1 MDAAPQEVV
10 AALRDSLKE
19 IQRLRRENRRLA
31 DAGREPIAV
40 VGMACRYPGEV
51 TSPEELWQLVE
62 RGGDAISDFPAN
74 RGWDVEALYDPDPDR
89 PGTTYVRKGGFLH
102 RADEFD
108 AAFFGISPREALA
121 MDPQQRLLLETS
133 WEAFERAGI
142 APTSVRG
149 TRVGVF
155 AGIATADYAA
165 RFQSVPEEVE
175 GYLGNGS
182 AGSVASGRV
191 AYTLGL
197 EGPAVT
203 VDTACSS
210 SLVAL
215 HLASQALRNGECSL
229 ALAGGVTVL
238 STPAG
243 FVEFSRQRGLAPDG
257 RCKSFAA
264 AADGTAW
271 GEGVGVLLL
280 ERLSDAERNGH
291 RVLAVVRGSAINQDG
306 ASSGLTAPNGP
317 AQQRVIRQALESAG
331 LTPAEVDV
339 VEAHGTGTRL
349 GDPIEAQALLATYG
363 QNRSQPLLLGSL
375 KSNIG
380 HTQAA
385 AGVGGIIKMVEA
397 MRYGVLPRTL
407 HVDEPTPEVDWT
419 AGSIEL
425 LTEARAWP
433 ETGRPRRAGVSSFGV
448 SGTNAHVIIE
458 QAPEVLTPHVP
469 SEKTASAL
477 RGEKPQVP
485 TQSTS
490 HPMSAKAVPQ
500 PARSITPHP
509 PSEKTPPEQTPAE
522 GRPGPTHAIT
532 PHPPSEKTAPAPPEQ
547 TPQVLTHSLSAKAV
561 PEPREEKPRPA
572 PTVAPHPLSAKTAP
586 ALRDGKPQVPTRP
599 TPHPPSAKTVPAQ
612 REQEPQAL
620 AEEKPGPAH
629 AATPHLPSAKTTPAP
644 HEQPTPHPPSAKT
657 APEPH
662 EEKPHPAPTV
672 APHPPS
678 TKTDALH
685 EQAPCEPAHAATPHP
700 PSPKTGPEP
709 YEEKAR
715 PARVVVPHL
724 LSAKTVPA
732 LREQAARLRVRVDAD
747 PGVDLNGLAYS
758 LATTRAHFAHRAA
771 VVAADRDELLA
782 GLAELAEDG
791 PTFTTVNGKTAFL
804 FTGQGAQR
812 VGMGAELHDAY
823 PVFAAAF
830 DEVCV
835 ELDKHLER
843 PLRDVILHDE
853 EALNQTG
860 WTQPALFAIEVA
872 LYRLVESF
880 GVKPHYLA
888 GHSIGEVAAF
898 HVAGVLS
905 LPDAARLITARAR
918 LMQDLPPGGAM
929 IALRTDEDTIQPY
942 LGEHVSIAA
951 INGPNSLVI
960 AGESTAVHE
969 IARNF
974 TNPRPLRVSHAFHSP
989 LMDPVLQEL
998 QRVAESLTYHPP
1010 TIPIVSTLTGQLFT
1024 PDPDYWVHHARQPV
1038 RFHDAVTTLLGHGVT
1053 TFLEIGPD
1061 AALTPLLPQGAI
1073 PTQRRDQPEQTAL
1086 TTALAN
1092 LHLHGIPVNW
1102 PAFLP
1107 PATPV
1112 DLPTYPFQRERF
1124 WLDGP
1129 EPVADPVDTAF
1140 WNAVEEQDLSTVAE
1154 TLRIDESGRR
1164 SLGELLPALS
1174 SWRRE
1179 RRDRSLLD
1187 TWRYRV
1193 EWQRLADPVGTT
1205 TMTGCWLVILP
1216 KSLPKS
1222 LNEDLSEKA
1231 ESVVAALRERGAEVV
1246 TVTETADHTRLLD
1259 ALDGRRPTGVL
1270 SLLALNDRE
1279 TRPGVPAVLAGT
1291 VLLLRALD
1299 EAGMD
1304 APLWC
1309 ATRSG
1314 VKIGEQGV
1322 EPAQAA
1328 LWGLGRVAALEYP
1341 ARWGG
1346 LVDLPETLDART
1358 GDRLARALH
1367 GLDGEDQVAVRP
1379 DGLYVRRLVP
1389 AADGGTSGEWR
1400 PRGTVLVTGGTGALG
1415 AHVARWLAGN
1425 GAEHLVLTSRRGPE
1439 ATGAA
1444 ALETELTGLGARITI
1459 AACDVDDRDALAVL
1473 LAEVGPLSAVVH
1485 AAGTGVMAPL
1495 RELDADGLAASA
1507 AGKVT
1512 GAAHLDEL
1520 LDGQELD
1527 AFVLMSSVTGV
1538 WGGGGQAGYAAAN
1551 AYLDALAERRRT
1563 RGLKATSVA
1572 WGPWAGEG
1580 MSAGQE
1586 EPLRR
1591 MGLGALPPDLAVAAL
1606 QRTLDRDETVVTV
1619 AEVDWSRFQP
1629 GFTAVRRSPLLAD
1642 LPEVRALE
1650 DTAGQSDQTST
1661 LRARLVGL
1669 PVAERTRTL
1678 VTLVRGLTAEVLG
1691 HPTADGIDVSR
1702 SFQEQGFDS
1711 LTAVELRDRLGRSTG
1726 VRLPSTLLFDH
1737 PTVEA
1742 VAARLLGELLGD
1754 APHEETHTSKP
1765 VADEPV
1771 AVIGMSCRYPGGVR
1785 TPEELWRLV
1794 AEGRDA
1800 IGGFP
1805 TDRGWDTAALF
1816 SDDPEQAGTCYASE
1830 GGFLYDAAE
1839 FDAAF
1844 FGISP
1849 REALAMD
1856 PQQRLLLE
1864 TSWEAIERA
1873 GIDPRSARGSRTGVF
1888 TGISYHDYAARFT
1901 TVPEEVEGYLGN
1913 GSSASVA
1920 SGRVAYTLGLEGP
1933 AVSVDTACSS
1943 SLVALHLAVAA
1954 LQRDECS
1961 LALAGGVAVMS
1972 TPGSFVE
1979 FSRQRGLAP
1988 DGRCKAFADAAD
2000 GTGWGEGVGV
2010 LLLERLSDAQRQG
2023 HPILAVIRGSAVNQD
2038 GASNGLT
2045 APNGPAQERVIRQA
2059 LAASGLTTGDIDAV
2073 EAHGTGTRL
2082 GDPIEAQALLAT
2094 YGQNRSQP
2102 LLLGSLKSNIGH
2114 TQAAAGVGGVIKT
2127 ILSMRYGVLPRT
2139 LHVDQPTSE
2148 VDWTTGA
2155 VELLTEAQKWPETGR
2170 PRRAG
2175 VSSFGVSGTNAHV
2188 ILEQAPETPEPQPS
2202 EQTGPVPF
2210 LLSGKSEQALRA
2222 QAGRLREHLDDDT
2235 DLSVLGRELAL
2246 SRSRFAHRAAVVA
2259 EDAEGLRAGLAALAA
2274 GGSSPEVVRGTAGT
2288 GRTAFLFTGQG
2299 AQRVGMGAELHD
2311 TFLVFATAFDEVC
2324 AELDRHLER
2333 PLRDVILHDEEAL
2346 NQTGWTQPALFAIEV
2361 ALYRLVESWGVRP
2374 DLVAGHSIGELAAAH
2389 VAGVLN
2395 LPDAARLVAA
2405 RGRLM
2410 QRLPAG
2416 GAMMAVE
2423 ATEDEVLPLLDGQ
2436 VVVAAV
2442 NGPRAIVLAGA
2453 EQAVLRAGERL
2464 SGRGCRTKRLRV
2476 SHAFHS
2482 PLMDPMLDE
2491 FRAIAGSL
2499 TYHAP
2504 TIQMT
2509 AEVTDPEYWVRHVRD
2524 AVRFHDVFQRLAAE
2538 GVTRFLELGP
2548 DGVLTAMGQD
2558 CLTGDVTLLA
2568 TLRRDRPEAQ
2578 AVVRAVAA
2586 LHTLGAE
2593 VDWPAFFT
2601 GAGTGRMSLP
2611 TYAFQRE
2618 RFWLDGPE
2626 PVADPVD
2633 TAFWDAVEEQDLP
2646 TVAKTLRIDESGRRS
2661 LGELLP
2667 ALSSWRRERR
2677 DRSLLDSWRYRIEWQ
2692 RLAEPETAPLPGTW
2706 LAVLPEGEA
2715 APEGL
2720 LASLVRHGADVRR
2733 VSVGEPDRAALADL
2747 LRLELDGTTPVGVL
2761 SLLALADADE
2771 HAVTTGTVAL
2781 LQALGDLGL
2790 DAPLW
2795 CATRGG
2801 VTVGEQV
2808 AEPAQAALWGLGRV
2822 AALEHPDRWGG
2833 LVDLP
2838 ETLDARTGDRLAK
2851 ALHGLDGEDQVAV
2864 RPDGLYG
2871 RRLVPAPVGRRGDAP
2886 TWDGTVLVTGG
2897 TGALGAR
2904 LARHLAGRGVRK
2916 LLLTSRRGPEAPGA
2930 AELAGELTALGAE
2943 VTVAACDAA
2952 DREQLAA
2959 LLAEHPVTS
2968 VVHAAGVLD
2977 DGVLDA
2983 LTPGRIAGV
2992 LRAKAVAARHLHELT
3007 LDRKLDAFV
3016 LFSSFSGTL
3025 GAPGQAAY
3033 AAANAYLDALAERR
3047 AALGL
3052 PATSV
3057 AWGPWAEG
3065 GMASGGEVLGRARN
3079 AGVAPLA
3086 PESGLA
3092 ALDAA
3097 LALGDTA
3104 VAVVDVDWSRFAAGF
3119 TAVRPSRLL
3128 AEIPAVR
3135 ALAVEQAPA
3144 GALTARLTG
3153 VSGAER
3159 ERILLDLVRR
3169 MTSEVLGHRGVAAVE
3184 PHRGFLELG
3193 FDSLTAVELR
3203 NRLGGATGLSLPS
3216 TLLFDHPTPVAL
3228 AGLLASRLAPA
3239 AEEGTGVFA
3248 ELDALEAALT
3258 DAELDAEAGRRV
3270 TARLE
3275 TLLSKWREFRGSG
3288 VSVRG
3293 VPVPAATATV
3303 EADLELQSASIDEVL
3318 SLIDAEFGL

>member
-51 TSPEELWQLVE
+51 TSPEELWRLVE
-62 RGGDAISDFPAN
+62 RGGDAISDFPVN

-165 RFQSVPEEVE
+165 RFPSVPEEVE

-271 GEGVGVLLL
+271 GEGVGMLLL

-291 RVLAVVRGSAINQDG
+291 RVLAVIRGSAINQDG

-331 LTPAEVDV
+331 LTAAEVDV

-363 QNRSQPLLLGSL
+363 QDREQPLLLGSL

-425 LTEARAWP
+425 LTEARSWP

-448 SGTNAHVIIE
+448 SGTNAHVIVE
-458 QAPEVLTPHVP
+458 QAPEVTTPHV
-469 SEKTASAL
+469 
-477 RGEKPQVP
+477 
-485 TQSTS
+485 
-490 HPMSAKAVPQ
+490 
-500 PARSITPHP
+500 
-509 PSEKTPPEQTPAE
+509 
-522 GRPGPTHAIT
+522 
-532 PHPPSEKTAPAPPEQ
+532 
-547 TPQVLTHSLSAKAV
+547 
-561 PEPREEKPRPA
+561 
-572 PTVAPHPLSAKTAP
+572 
-586 ALRDGKPQVPTRP
+586 
-599 TPHPPSAKTVPAQ
+599 
-612 REQEPQAL
+612 
-620 AEEKPGPAH
+620 
-629 AATPHLPSAKTTPAP
+629 PSAKTTPALR
-644 HEQPTPHPPSAKT
+644 EQ
-657 APEPH
+657 
-662 EEKPHPAPTV
+662 KPRAV
-672 APHPPS
+672 A
-678 TKTDALH
+678 
-685 EQAPCEPAHAATPHP
+685 
-700 PSPKTGPEP
+700 
-709 YEEKAR
+709 
-715 PARVVVPHL
+715 PHL

-732 LREQAARLRVRVDAD
+732 LREQAARLRVRVEAD
-747 PGVDLNGLAYS
+747 PGLDLTDLAYS
-758 LATTRAHFAHRAA
+758 LATTRAQFTHRAA

-782 GLAELAEDG
+782 GLAALAEDG
-791 PTFTTVNGKTAFL
+791 PTFTTVNGRTAFL

-812 VGMGAELHDAY
+812 VGMGAELHDAF

-830 DEVCV
+830 DEVCA

-843 PLRDVILHDE
+843 PLREVILHDE
-853 EALNQTG
+853 DLLNQTG
-860 WTQPALFAIEVA
+860 WTQPALFAVGVA

-880 GVKPHYLA
+880 GVRPHYLA

-898 HVAGVLS
+898 HVAGVLT
-905 LPDAARLITARAR
+905 LADAARLITTRAR
-918 LMQDLPPGGAM
+918 LMQDLPTGGAM
-929 IALRTDEDTIQPY
+929 IALRTDEETIQPY
-942 LGEHVSIAA
+942 LNEHVSIAA
-951 INGPNSLVI
+951 VNGPNSLVI
-960 AGESTAVHE
+960 AGESTEVHE
-969 IARNF
+969 IARHF

-998 QRVAESLTYHPP
+998 RQVASTLTYHPP
-1010 TIPIVSTLTGQLFT
+1010 TIPVVSTLTGQVAV
-1024 PDPDYWVHHARQPV
+1024 PDPDYWVQHARQPV
-1038 RFHDAVTTLLGHGVT
+1038 RFHDAVTTLIANGVT

-1061 AALTPLLPQGAI
+1061 AALTPLLPQDAI
-1073 PTQRRDQPEQTAL
+1073 PTQRRNQPEQTAL
-1086 TTALAN
+1086 TTALAA
-1092 LHLHGIPVNW
+1092 LHLHGTPVNW
-1102 PAFLP
+1102 PAFLT
-1107 PATPV
+1107 PATPI

-1129 EPVADPVDTAF
+1129 EAVADPVDTAF
-1140 WNAVEEQDLSTVAE
+1140 WNAVEKQDLSTVAE

-1164 SLGELLPALS
+1164 SLGELLPTLA

-1187 TWRYRV
+1187 SWRYRI
-1193 EWQRLADPVGTT
+1193 EWQRLAEPTGTT
-1205 TMTGCWLVILP
+1205 TMTGCWLVVLP
-1216 KSLPKS
+1216 GNP
-1222 LNEDLSEKA
+1222 NEKA
-1231 ESVVAALRERGAEVV
+1231 GDVVTALRERGADVV

-1270 SLLALNDRE
+1270 SLLALDGHE
-1279 TRPGVPAVLAGT
+1279 TRPKMPAVLTGT

-1299 EAGMD
+1299 EAGVD

-1309 ATRSG
+1309 ATRGG
-1314 VKIGEQGV
+1314 VTIGGQV
-1322 EPAQAA
+1322 AEPAQAA
-1328 LWGLGRVAALEYP
+1328 LWGLGRVAALEHP
-1341 ARWGG
+1341 DRWGG
-1346 LVDLPETLDART
+1346 LVDLPETLDDLA
-1358 GDRLARALH
+1358 GDRLAGVLC

-1379 DGLYVRRLVP
+1379 DGLYGRRLVH
-1389 AADGGTSGEWR
+1389 AADGGTGGVGEWR

-1439 ATGAA
+1439 AAGAA
-1444 ALETELTGLGARITI
+1444 ALEAELSGLGARVTI

-1473 LAEVGPLSAVVH
+1473 LAEAGPLSAVVH
-1485 AAGTGVMAPL
+1485 AAGAGVMAPL

-1512 GAAHLDEL
+1512 GAEHLDEL

-1572 WGPWAGEG
+1572 WGPWAGDG

-1591 MGLGALPPDLAVAAL
+1591 MGLGALPPGLAVAAL
-1606 QRTLDRDETVVTV
+1606 QRALARDETVVTV

-1642 LPEVRALE
+1642 LPEVRASE
-1650 DTAGQSDQTST
+1650 DTAGQPDQASV

-1702 SFQEQGFDS
+1702 PFQEQGFDS

-1754 APHEETHTSKP
+1754 SLDEEETHTSKP
-1765 VADEPV
+1765 LADEPV

-1800 IGGFP
+1800 VGGFP
-1805 TDRGWDTAALF
+1805 VDRGWDTATLF

-1873 GIDPRSARGSRTGVF
+1873 GIDPLSARGTRTGVF

-2000 GTGWGEGVGV
+2000 GTGWGEGAGV
-2010 LLLERLSDAQRQG
+2010 LLLERLSDAQRNG
-2023 HPILAVIRGSAVNQD
+2023 HPVLAVIRGSAVNQD

-2059 LAASGLTTGDIDAV
+2059 LAASGLTTSEIDAV

-2094 YGQNRSQP
+2094 YGQNREQP

-2127 ILSMRYGVLPRT
+2127 ILAMRYGLLPKT
-2139 LHVDQPTSE
+2139 LHVDAPTAE
-2148 VDWTTGA
+2148 VDWTAGA
-2155 VELLTEAQKWPETGR
+2155 VELLTEARSWPETGR

-2202 EQTGPVPF
+2202 EQTGPIPF
-2210 LLSGKSEQALRA
+2210 LLSGRTEQALRA
-2222 QAGRLREHLDDDT
+2222 QAGRLREHLDGDT

-2246 SRSRFAHRAAVVA
+2246 SRSRFTHRAAVVA
-2259 EDAEGLRAGLAALAA
+2259 EDAEGLRAGLGALAA
-2274 GGSSPEVVRGTAGT
+2274 GGSAPEVVRGTAGT

-2299 AQRVGMGAELHD
+2299 AQRVGMGAEFHG
-2311 TFLVFATAFDEVC
+2311 TFPVFAAAFDEVC
-2324 AELDRHLER
+2324 AELDKHLER
-2333 PLRDVILHDEEAL
+2333 PLRDVILHDEESL
-2346 NQTGWTQPALFAIEV
+2346 NQTGWTQPALFAVEV

-2374 DLVAGHSIGELAAAH
+2374 DVVAGHSIGELAAAH
-2389 VAGVLN
+2389 VAGVLD

-2410 QRLPAG
+2410 QRLPEG

-2442 NGPRAIVLAGA
+2442 NGPRAIVLAGE

-2491 FRAIAGSL
+2491 FREIARSL

-2504 TIQMT
+2504 QISMS
-2509 AEVTDPEYWVRHVRD
+2509 AEVTDPGYWVRHVRD

-2568 TLRRDRPEAQ
+2568 ALRRDRPEAQ

-2586 LHTLGAE
+2586 LHAHGSE
-2593 VDWPAFFT
+2593 VDWPAFFAR
-2601 GAGTGRMSLP
+2601 AGTGRVHLP

-2626 PVADPVD
+2626 PTADPVD
-2633 TAFWDAVEEQDLP
+2633 TAFWNAVEEQDLP

-2677 DRSLLDSWRYRIEWQ
+2677 DRSLLDSWRYRIEWR
-2692 RLAEPETAPLPGTW
+2692 RLAEPEVAPLPGTW
-2706 LAVLPEGEA
+2706 LAVLPDGKA
-2715 APEGL
+2715 APEDL
-2720 LASLVRHGADVRR
+2720 LAALVRHGADVRR

-2747 LRLELDGTTPVGVL
+2747 LRLELDGTAPAGVL
-2761 SLLALADADE
+2761 SLLAFADADE
-2771 HAVTTGTVAL
+2771 HAVTVGTVAL

-2801 VTVGEQV
+2801 VTIGGQGGGQGGEQV

-2838 ETLDARTGDRLAK
+2838 ETLDDLAGDRLAGV
-2851 ALHGLDGEDQVAV
+2851 LCGLDGEDQVAV

-2871 RRLVPAPVGRRGDAP
+2871 RRLLPAPVGRRGDAP
-2886 TWDGTVLVTGG
+2886 TWDPDGTVLVTGG

-2904 LARHLAGRGVRK
+2904 LARHLAGRGVHR

-2959 LLAEHPVTS
+2959 LLAEHRVTS

-3047 AALGL
+3047 AVLGL

-3079 AGVAPLA
+3079 AGVTPLA

-3104 VAVVDVDWSRFAAGF
+3104 VAVVDVDWSRFASGF

-3135 ALAVEQAPA
+3135 ALAAEQAPA
-3144 GALTARLTG
+3144 GALTTRLTG
-3153 VSGAER
+3153 VSEVER

-3228 AGLLASRLAPA
+3228 AGLLASRLAPST
-3239 AEEGTGVFA
+3239 EEGTGVFA
-3248 ELDALEAALT
+3248 GLDALEAALT
-3258 DAELDAEAGRRV
+3258 DAELDAEDGRRV

-3293 VPVPAATATV
+3293 VPVLAATATV

>member
-51 TSPEELWQLVE
+51 TSPEELWQLVD

-165 RFQSVPEEVE
+165 RFPSVPEEVE

-264 AADGTAW
+264 SADGTAW

-331 LTPAEVDV
+331 LTAAEVDV

-485 TQSTS
+485 TR
-490 HPMSAKAVPQ
+490 SA
-500 PARSITPHP
+500 PHP
-509 PSEKTPPEQTPAE
+509 
-522 GRPGPTHAIT
+522 
-532 PHPPSEKTAPAPPEQ
+532 
-547 TPQVLTHSLSAKAV
+547 LSAKAV
-561 PEPREEKPRPA
+561 PEPREEKPHPA
-572 PTVAPHPLSAKTAP
+572 P
-586 ALRDGKPQVPTRP
+586 
-599 TPHPPSAKTVPAQ
+599 TVPAQ
-612 REQEPQAL
+612 REQTQVP
-620 AEEKPGPAH
+620 AEEKPDPTH
-629 AATPHLPSAKTTPAP
+629 AATPHLPSAKTTPAQ
-644 HEQPTPHPPSAKT
+644 HGQPTPHPPSAK
-657 APEPH
+657 ARPE
-662 EEKPHPAPTV
+662 PHPAPTV
-672 APHPPS
+672 APHTPS

-685 EQAPCEPAHAATPHP
+685 ERAPGEPAHAVSSHL

-709 YEEKAR
+709 YEEKPR

-732 LREQAARLRVRVDAD
+732 LREQAARLRVRIGGN
-747 PGVDLNGLAYS
+747 PGLDLNDLAYS

-782 GLAELAEDG
+782 GLAGLAEDG

-812 VGMGAELHDAY
+812 VGMGAELYDAY

-830 DEVCV
+830 DEVCA

-853 EALNQTG
+853 ESLNQTG

-898 HVAGVLS
+898 HVAGVLT
-905 LPDAARLITARAR
+905 LADAARLITARAR
-918 LMQDLPPGGAM
+918 LMQGLPPGGAM
-929 IALRTDEDTIQPY
+929 IALRTDENTIQPY
-942 LGEHVSIAA
+942 LNEHVSIAA

-960 AGESTAVHE
+960 AGESTVVHE

-1010 TIPIVSTLTGQLFT
+1010 TIPIVSTLTGQLFA

-1038 RFHDAVTTLLGHGVT
+1038 RFHDAITTLQANGVT
-1053 TFLEIGPD
+1053 GFLEIGPD

-1073 PTQRRDQPEQTAL
+1073 PTQRRDQPERTAL
-1086 TTALAN
+1086 TTALAA

-1112 DLPTYPFQRERF
+1112 DLPTYAFQRERF

-1129 EPVADPVDTAF
+1129 EPVVDPVDTAF

-1187 TWRYRV
+1187 SWRYRI
-1193 EWQRLADPVGTT
+1193 EWQRLADPTGTT

-1216 KSLPKS
+1216 KSL
-1222 LNEDLSEKA
+1222 NENLSGA
-1231 ESVVAALRERGAEVV
+1231 VVAALRERGADVV
-1246 TVTETADHTRLLD
+1246 TVTAAEDHTRLLD

-1279 TRPGVPAVLAGT
+1279 TRPGVPAVLTGT
-1291 VLLLRALD
+1291 VGLLRALD

-1314 VKIGEQGV
+1314 IKVGEQGV

-1346 LVDLPETLDART
+1346 LVDLPETLDAET

-1379 DGLYVRRLVP
+1379 DGLYGRRLVP

-1439 ATGAA
+1439 AAGAA
-1444 ALETELTGLGARITI
+1444 TLEAELTGLGARVTI

-1572 WGPWAGEG
+1572 WGPWAGDG

-1606 QRTLDRDETVVTV
+1606 QRALDRDETVVTV

-1650 DTAGQSDQTST
+1650 DSAEQSDQAST

-1711 LTAVELRDRLGRSTG
+1711 LTAVELRDRLGRATG

-1754 APHEETHTSKP
+1754 APDEETHTSKP

-1873 GIDPRSARGSRTGVF
+1873 GIDPQSARGSRTGVF

-2010 LLLERLSDAQRQG
+2010 LLLERLSDAQREG

-2059 LAASGLTTGDIDAV
+2059 LNVAGLTPDEVDAV

-2102 LLLGSLKSNIGH
+2102 LLLGSLKSNLGH

-2127 ILSMRYGVLPRT
+2127 ILAMRYGVLPRT
-2139 LHVDQPTSE
+2139 LHVDQPTPE

-2155 VELLTEAQKWPETGR
+2155 VELLTEARKWPETGR

-2202 EQTGPVPF
+2202 EQTGPIPF

-2222 QAGRLREHLDDDT
+2222 QAGRLREHLDNDA

-2259 EDAEGLRAGLAALAA
+2259 EDAEGLRAGLAALAT
-2274 GGSSPEVVRGTAGT
+2274 GGHAPEVVRGTAGT

-2299 AQRVGMGAELHD
+2299 AQRVGMGAELHE
-2311 TFLVFATAFDEVC
+2311 TFPVFAAAFDEVC

-2389 VAGVLN
+2389 VAGVLD

-2464 SGRGCRTKRLRV
+2464 AGRGCRTKRLRV

-2491 FRAIAGSL
+2491 FREIARSL

-2504 TIQMT
+2504 QIQMT
-2509 AEVTDPEYWVRHVRD
+2509 AEVTDPGYWVRHVRD
-2524 AVRFHDVFQRLAAE
+2524 AVRFHDVFRRLAAE

-2568 TLRRDRPEAQ
+2568 ALRRDRPEAQ

-2593 VDWPAFFT
+2593 VDWPVFFA
-2601 GAGTGRMSLP
+2601 GAGTGRVPLP

-2626 PVADPVD
+2626 AVADPVD
-2633 TAFWDAVEEQDLP
+2633 TAFWNAVEEQDLS
-2646 TVAKTLRIDESGRRS
+2646 TVAETLRIDESGRRS

-2747 LRLELDGTTPVGVL
+2747 LRLEPAPAGVL
-2761 SLLALADADE
+2761 SLLAFADADE

-2801 VTVGEQV
+2801 VTVGGQV

-2838 ETLDARTGDRLAK
+2838 ETLDDLTGDRLAK
-2851 ALHGLDGEDQVAV
+2851 VLYGLDGEDQVAV

-2916 LLLTSRRGPEAPGA
+2916 LLLTSRRGPDAPGA

-2952 DREQLAA
+2952 DRERLAA
-2959 LLAEHPVTS
+2959 LLAEHRVTS

-3079 AGVAPLA
+3079 AGVTPLA

-3104 VAVVDVDWSRFAAGF
+3104 VAVVDVDWSRFASGF

-3153 VSGAER
+3153 VSEVER

-3228 AGLLASRLAPA
+3228 AGLLASRLAPS
-3239 AEEGTGVFA
+3239 AEEGAGVFA
-3248 ELDALEAALT
+3248 GLDALEAALT
-3258 DAELDAEAGRRV
+3258 ETELDAEAGRRV